1 MKNVDIDTD
10 RERATI
16 TVTADFD
23 APVDHVWQLWS
34 DPRKLERWW
43 GPPTYPA
50 TVVEHHLEPGGRVLY
65 YMTSPENDRYHGLW
79 RVLSV
84 QAPTALEVED
94 AFADA
99 EGNPNAEMPVSTMRI
114 NLSEVEGGTRM
125 TVRSSYASTEAMEK
139 VLEMGVLEGLQQAM
153 SQIDGILAEIPAS

>member
-1 MKNVDIDTD
+1 MNNVDIDTD
-10 RERATI
+10 REQATI

-43 GPPTYPA
+43 GPPSHPA
-50 TVVEHHLEPGGRVLY
+50 TVVEHSLEPGGRVLY
-65 YMTSPENDRYHGLW
+65 YMTGPDNDRYHGLW

-84 QAPTALEVED
+84 QAPTELEVED

-99 EGNPNAEMPVSTMRI
+99 EGNPSAEMPLSMMHVS
-114 NLSEVEGGTRM
+114 LAAVEGGTRM
-125 TVRSSYASTEAMEK
+125 TVRSNYASTEAMDK
-139 VLEMGVLEGLQQAM
+139 VLEMGALEGLQQAM
-153 SQIDGILAEIPAS
+153 SQIDGVLEDIAAA